1 MPETNPTSAGAV
13 AGGGLLPGETRGGGL
28 EANGPL
34 GLGTHWAKSLGPV
47 QSYKCTA
54 SHLALHFSNF
64 LQVHLEHIRK
74 GSDWFGKCLGNSGR
88 GRWSW
93 KPVGKNMTPRQSSQ
107 LWLESRSPARLPAQD
122 KLPAAPSHALPIMG
136 GLWLHLHPSK
146 THCRVAV
153 VRRHPSMGPSLPP
166 TSFSCCFCRPKPQ
179 TQPRPCSM
187 NSNGSDSNRN
197 P

>member
-107 LWLESRSPARLPAQD
+107 LWLESRSPAP
-122 KLPAAPSHALPIMG
+122 
-136 GLWLHLHPSK
+136 
-146 THCRVAV
+146 
-153 VRRHPSMGPSLPP
+153 LPP

>member
-13 AGGGLLPGETRGGGL
+13 AGGGLLPGETRGRGL
-28 EANGPL
+28 EATGPL
-34 GLGTHWAKSLGPV
+34 GRGTHWAKSLGPI

-54 SHLALHFSNF
+54 SHLALHFSDF

-107 LWLESRSPARLPAQD
+107 LWLESRSPARLPAC
-122 KLPAAPSHALPIMG
+122 LPRTSSRPPPLMPCPSWGASGSTFIPQ
-136 GLWLHLHPSK
+136 
-146 THCRVAV
+146 R
-153 VRRHPSMGPSLPP
+153 PP
-166 TSFSCCFCRPKPQ
+166 
-179 TQPRPCSM
+179 
-187 NSNGSDSNRN
+187 
-197 P
+197 